1 MARKVEIKKFNHDTL
16 FEIKHRNEAG
26 VILDE
31 ITIEGTM
38 VDQKCK
44 ECGQALIHASDYDA
58 AFCPT
63 CNEWLTP
70 PCGPDCHCCGN
81 RPERP
86 LDKWPK
92 GY

>member
-1 MARKVEIKKFNHDTL
+1 MAISVEIKEYNHGTVL
-16 FEIKHRNEAG
+16 EIIHRNEAG

-31 ITIEGTM
+31 ITIEGEF
-38 VDQKCK
+38 VDQKC
-44 ECGQALIHASDYDA
+44 ENCGQATIHAYRYDA
-58 AFCPT
+58 EFCPT
-63 CNEWLTP
+63 CNEWVGP
-70 PCGPDCHCCGN
+70 PCGPNCHHCGN